1 MVRFLALL
9 VLGLCCLGAGF
20 VLFRRCAHIF
30 QLNGYKH
37 PVQERW
43 VRDNIEQVALRG
55 IWALGAA
62 PLVHTQAL
70 WSRRIGPVGVWLA
83 AVLFLVV
90 LGLNLPRQ
98 KAKKP
103 FVMTKRMRRLL
114 ATYMILHLLCLVFL
128 LFMPDGGSF
137 GALLCSFCLAGAPW
151 LLLLADTIN
160 KPIEKGIDRWYIR
173 DAQRILR
180 DCPELTVI
188 GVTGSYGKTSVK
200 FFLEKLLST
209 EYNVLVTPENYNTT
223 LGVVRTIRERLRAQ
237 HELFVCEMGARNV
250 GDIKEICDLVHP
262 RYGVVTAIGP
272 QHLESFG
279 SIANI
284 VKTKFELADA
294 LPPDGI
300 LFANLD
306 DENIRGRKVSVTE
319 VGYGLSRGDY
329 LAENLT
335 VSPRGSSFTLRG
347 VEFHT
352 RLLGA
357 HNVQNICAAIAVANT
372 LGIPLEKLR
381 LPVQQLES
389 VPHRLQ
395 LLGGGARTVIDDAYN
410 SNPAGAKAALEVLSA
425 FPGLRILVTPGM
437 VELGEKQESLNREF
451 GAQAAGKCDYA
462 ILVGKKQAPPI
473 RAGLLS
479 TGFPQERITVCD
491 TVQEAVAAADALE
504 PGRERVILL
513 ENDLPDNY

>member
-1 MVRFLALL
+1 MYRFLALM
-9 VLGLCCLGAGF
+9 VLGLCFLGAGF
-20 VLFRRCAHIF
+20 VLFRRYAHIF

-37 PVQERW
+37 PVQEKW

-62 PLVHTQAL
+62 PLVHTSAL
-70 WSRRIGPVGVWLA
+70 WSPKLGPIGVYLA
-83 AVLFLVV
+83 AVLFLLV
-90 LGLNLPRQ
+90 LGLSLPRQ

-103 FVMTKRMRRLL
+103 FVMTKRMWRLL
-114 ATYMILHLLCLVFL
+114 VTYTILHLLALVFL
-128 LFMPDGGSF
+128 LFMPDGGGF
-137 GALLCSFCLAGAPW
+137 GALLCSFCLTGAPW
-151 LLLLADTIN
+151 LLLLADSLN
-160 KPIEKGIDRWYIR
+160 RPVEKAIDNRYIR
-173 DAQRILR
+173 DAKRILA
-180 DCPELTVI
+180 DCPDLTVI

-200 FFLEKLLST
+200 FFLEKLLSA

-237 HELFVCEMGARNV
+237 HKLFVCEMGARNV

-262 RYGVVTAIGP
+262 KYGVITAIGP

-279 SIANI
+279 SLGNI
-284 VKTKFELADA
+284 IKTKFELAEA
-294 LPPDGI
+294 LPADGI
-300 LFANLD
+300 LFANQD
-306 DENIRGRKVSVTE
+306 DVNIRNRKPPVQV
-319 VGYGLSRGDY
+319 VGYGLTRGDY
-329 LAENLT
+329 AVENLA
-335 VSPRGSSFTLRG
+335 VSPRGSTFTLRG
-347 VEFHT
+347 VEFRT

-410 SNPAGAKAALEVLSA
+410 SNPAGATAALEVLSA
-425 FPGLRILVTPGM
+425 FPALRILVTPGM
-437 VELGEKQESLNREF
+437 VELGEKQESLNRDF

-462 ILVGKKQAPPI
+462 ILVGAKQAPPI
-473 RAGLLS
+473 KAGLLS
-479 TGFPQERITVCD
+479 AGFPEDRVLVCE
-491 TVQEAVAAADALE
+491 TVQEAVARADALE

>member
-1 MVRFLALL
+1 MYRFLALM
-9 VLGLCCLGAGF
+9 VLGLCFLGAGF
-20 VLFRRCAHIF
+20 VLFRRYAHIF

-37 PVQERW
+37 PVQEKW

-62 PLVHTQAL
+62 PLVHTSAL
-70 WSRRIGPVGVWLA
+70 WSPKLGPIGVYLA
-83 AVLFLVV
+83 AVLFLLV
-90 LGLNLPRQ
+90 LGLSLPRQ

-103 FVMTKRMRRLL
+103 FVMTKRMQRLL
-114 ATYMILHLLCLVFL
+114 VTYAILHLLALVFL
-128 LFMPDGGSF
+128 LFMPDGGGF
-137 GALLCSFCLAGAPW
+137 GALLCSFCLTGAPW
-151 LLLLADTIN
+151 LLLLADSLN
-160 KPIEKGIDRWYIR
+160 RPVEKAIDNHYIR
-173 DAQRILR
+173 DAKRILA
-180 DCPELTVI
+180 DCPDLTVI

-200 FFLEKLLST
+200 FFLEKLLSA

-237 HELFVCEMGARNV
+237 HKLFVCEMGARNV

-262 RYGVVTAIGP
+262 KYGVITAIGP

-279 SIANI
+279 SLGNI
-284 VKTKFELADA
+284 IKTKFELAEA
-294 LPPDGI
+294 LPADGI
-300 LFANLD
+300 LFANQD
-306 DENIRGRKVSVTE
+306 DVNIRNRKPSVQV
-319 VGYGLSRGDY
+319 VGYGLTRGDY
-329 LAENLT
+329 MVENLA
-335 VSPRGSSFTLRG
+335 VSPRGSTFTLRG
-347 VEFHT
+347 VEFRT

-410 SNPAGAKAALEVLSA
+410 SNPAGAAAALEVLSA
-425 FPGLRILVTPGM
+425 FPALRILVTPGM
-437 VELGEKQESLNREF
+437 VELGEKQESLNRDF
-451 GAQAAGKCDYA
+451 GAQAADKCDYA
-462 ILVGKKQAPPI
+462 ILVGAKQAPPI
-473 RAGLLS
+473 KAGLLS
-479 TGFPQERITVCD
+479 AGFPEDRVLVCE
-491 TVQEAVAAADALE
+491 TVQEAVTRADALE

>member
-1 MVRFLALL
+1 MYLFLAKAIM
-9 VLGLCCLGAGF
+9 GLCFLGAGF
-20 VLFRRCAHIF
+20 VLFRRYAHIF

-43 VRDNIEQVALRG
+43 VRDNIEQVMLRG

-62 PLVHTQAL
+62 PLVHGL
-70 WSRRIGPVGVWLA
+70 GRIGAYLA
-83 AVLFLVV
+83 AALFLLV
-90 LGLNLPRQ
+90 LGLNLPRTP
-98 KAKKP
+98 AKKP
-103 FVMTKRMRRLL
+103 LVMTKRMWRLL
-114 ATYMILHLLCLVFL
+114 ITCAILHLLALVFL
-128 LFMPDGGSF
+128 LFMPDGGGF
-137 GALLCSFCLAGAPW
+137 GALLCSFCLTGAPW

-160 KPIEKGIDRWYIR
+160 RPVEKAIDNWYIR
-173 DAQRILR
+173 DAKRILGE
-180 DCPELTVI
+180 CPDLTVI

-200 FFLEKLLST
+200 FFLEKLLSA

-237 HELFVCEMGARNV
+237 HQLFVCEMGARNV
-250 GDIKEICDLVHP
+250 GDIREICDLVHP
-262 RYGVVTAIGP
+262 KYGVITAIGP

-279 SIANI
+279 SLGNI
-284 VKTKFELADA
+284 IKTKFELADA
-294 LPPDGI
+294 LPEDGI

-306 DENIRGRKVSVTE
+306 DENIRGRKAAVPT
-319 VGYGLSRGDY
+319 VGYGLIRGDY
-329 LAENLT
+329 RAEDLT
-335 VSPRGSSFTLRG
+335 VSPRGSSFTLKG

-372 LGIPLEKLR
+372 LGVPLEKLR

-437 VELGEKQESLNREF
+437 VELGEKQESLNRDL
-451 GAQAAGKCDYA
+451 GAQAAEKCDYA
-462 ILVGKKQAPPI
+462 MLVGRKQAPPI

-479 TGFPQERITVCD
+479 AGFPEEKILVCD

>member
-1 MVRFLALL
+1 MYLFLAKAIM
-9 VLGLCCLGAGF
+9 GLCFLGAGF
-20 VLFRRCAHIF
+20 VLFRRYAHIF

-43 VRDNIEQVALRG
+43 VRDNIEQVMLRG

-62 PLVHTQAL
+62 PLVHGL
-70 WSRRIGPVGVWLA
+70 GRIGAYLA
-83 AVLFLVV
+83 AALFLLV
-90 LGLNLPRQ
+90 LGLNLPRTP
-98 KAKKP
+98 AKKP
-103 FVMTKRMRRLL
+103 LVMTKRMGRLL
-114 ATYMILHLLCLVFL
+114 ITYTLLHLLALVFL
-128 LFMPDGGSF
+128 LFMPDGGGF
-137 GALLCSFCLAGAPW
+137 GALLCSFCLTGAPW

-160 KPIEKGIDRWYIR
+160 RPVEKAIDNWYIR
-173 DAQRILR
+173 DAKRILGE
-180 DCPELTVI
+180 CPDLTVI

-200 FFLEKLLST
+200 FFLEKLLSA

-237 HELFVCEMGARNV
+237 HQLFVCEMGARNV

-262 RYGVVTAIGP
+262 KYGVITAIGP

-279 SIANI
+279 SLGNI
-284 VKTKFELADA
+284 IKTKFELADA
-294 LPPDGI
+294 LPEDGI

-306 DENIRGRKVSVTE
+306 DENIRGRKTAVPT
-319 VGYGLSRGDY
+319 VGYGLVRGDY
-329 LAENLT
+329 RAEDLT
-335 VSPRGSSFTLRG
+335 VSPRGSSFTLKG

-357 HNVQNICAAIAVANT
+357 HNVQNICAAVAVAGT

-395 LLGGGARTVIDDAYN
+395 LLGGGARTIIDDAYN

-437 VELGEKQESLNREF
+437 VELGEKQESLNRDL
-451 GAQAAGKCDYA
+451 GAQAAEKCDYA
-462 ILVGKKQAPPI
+462 VLVGRKQAPPI

-479 TGFPQERITVCD
+479 AGFPEEKILVCD

>member
-1 MVRFLALL
+1 MSPGLI
-9 VLGLCCLGAGF
+9 VLSLSCLGAGF
-20 VLFRRCAHIF
+20 VLFRRYAHIF

-43 VRDNIEQVALRG
+43 VRDNIEGVMLRG
-55 IWALGAA
+55 VWALGAA
-62 PLVHTQAL
+62 PLVHGL
-70 WSRRIGPVGVWLA
+70 GRIGLWLA
-83 AVLFLVV
+83 AVLFLLV

-114 ATYMILHLLCLVFL
+114 GTYALLHLLALVFL
-128 LFMPDGGSF
+128 LFMPDGGGF

-151 LLLLADTIN
+151 LLLLADTLN
-160 KPIEKGIDRWYIR
+160 KPVEKAIDNGYIR
-173 DAQRILR
+173 DAKRILA
-180 DCPELTVI
+180 DCPDLTVI

-237 HELFVCEMGARNV
+237 HRLFVCEMGARNV

-262 RYGVVTAIGP
+262 RYGVITAIGP

-279 SIANI
+279 SLGNI
-284 VKTKFELADA
+284 VKTKFELADS
-294 LPPDGI
+294 LPEDGI
-300 LFANLD
+300 LFANQD
-306 DENIRGRKVSVTE
+306 DENIRNRKPAVRV
-319 VGYGLSRGDY
+319 VGYGLTRGDY
-329 LAENLT
+329 LAEDLT
-335 VSPRGSSFTLRG
+335 VSPRGSTFTLGG
-347 VEFHT
+347 VEFRT

-395 LLGGGARTVIDDAYN
+395 LLGGGMRTVIDDAYN
-410 SNPAGAKAALEVLSA
+410 SNPAGAAAALEVLSA
-425 FPGLRILVTPGM
+425 FPALRILVTPGM
-437 VELGEKQESLNREF
+437 VELGEKQESLNRDF
-451 GAQAAGKCDYA
+451 GARAAGKCDYA
-462 ILVGKKQAPPI
+462 ILVGAKQAPPI

-479 TGFPQERITVCD
+479 AGFPEDRVLVCA